1 MTVPDEPGQTMPLP
15 VHGPEAAPEPSDVAA
30 PSDAGQ
36 TPGDE
41 AQAPGDEATEGAVRR
56 PRSPRRWP
64 TILAWTLVAL
74 CVISLGVLGYGYKQS
89 LDSSRDWKAL
99 ADSTTTELES
109 SRVQLDRT
117 SETLTKTKSALDDT
131 RKALD
136 ETKGNLKEVAGQYND
151 ASERIRQLASEKAKV
166 GDQAGMLS
174 TAVEQAGRLQEQLD
188 ACVTGLRDLQTYLV
202 NAGDYDAASLAKLV
216 AQVNSGCDEAQSQS
230 KAFQEWLKGQ

>member
-1 MTVPDEPGQTMPLP
+1 MTFHDEPGHTMPLP
-15 VHGPEAAPEPSDVAA
+15 VHGPEAAPESTVDPALTAVPGPS
-30 PSDAGQ
+30 GQ
-36 TPGDE
+36 E
-41 AQAPGDEATEGAVRR
+41 ASGR
-56 PRSPRRWP
+56 PARRWP
-64 TILAWTLVAL
+64 TILAWALVAV

-99 ADSTTTELES
+99 ADSTTSQLES
-109 SRVQLDRT
+109 TRGDLDRT
-117 SETLTKTKSALDDT
+117 AETLTKTKTALDDT

-136 ETKGNLKEVAGQYND
+136 ETKGNLKAVAGQYND
-151 ASERIRQLASEKAKV
+151 ASERIRQLANEKAKV

-202 NAGDYDAASLAKLV
+202 NASDYDPDSLAKVV
-216 AQVNSGCDEAQSQS
+216 AQVNAGCDEAQSQS

>member
-1 MTVPDEPGQTMPLP
+1 MTVPDEPGHTMPLP
-15 VHGPEAAPEPSDVAA
+15 VHGPEAALEPSDVGH
-30 PSDAGQ
+30 SS
-36 TPGDE
+36 GDE
-41 AQAPGDEATEGAVRR
+41 AIEPTARR
-56 PRSPRRWP
+56 PRPPRRWP

-117 SETLTKTKSALDDT
+117 TETLTKTKSALDDT

-188 ACVTGLRDLQTYLV
+188 ACVIGLRDLQTYLV
-202 NAGDYDAASLAKLV
+202 NAGDYDAESLAKLV
-216 AQVNSGCDEAQSQS
+216 AQVNSGCDEAQTQS